1 MPEHIRRR
9 WKPPIKT
16 LVADIHGWL
25 EDMYSTRQF
34 VHRLIQ
40 TLDHPTADPVII
52 DALSSAALVRY
63 SRCFTTGIRKQLS
76 INQLTS
82 ASIADAAIHDRLRGV
97 RDWHLAHPVN
107 EQEVHA
113 LYVILDE
120 APNATG
126 GAVGFSSFSSADL
139 ALRPEEA
146 HAALQLCDKWIA
158 WLTQIF
164 ISEQGV
170 LLPLANQLSRE
181 QLLALPR
188 DEPEP
193 NQNVHARRRQRTR

>member
-1 MPEHIRRR
+1 MDTRLP
-9 WKPPIKT
+9 
-16 LVADIHGWL
+16 DIHGWL
-25 EDMYSTRQF
+25 EDMHSTREF
-34 VHRLIQ
+34 VQHLIQ
-40 TLDHPTADPVII
+40 TLDYPAADPVVI

-63 SRCFTTGIRKQLS
+63 SRCFTTGSRERLS

-82 ASIADAAIHDRLRGV
+82 ASEADVEIHERLRRV
-97 RDWHLAHPVN
+97 RDWHLAHPLN

-146 HAALQLCDKWIA
+146 HAALQLCDKWTA
-158 WLTQIF
+158 WLTQMF
-164 ISEQGV
+164 IGEQAA